1 MTGVSASPLTL
12 ADRLYVYAL
21 HGFLVE
27 VLFSA
32 TWDFVLMQKWTL
44 AGCSN
49 VWSLPIYGISGLVME
64 ALADKMLARGLAWPL
79 RGLVYLM
86 WIYCWEYSSGY
97 VLRALNA
104 CPWDY
109 SAFAYNING
118 LITLEYG
125 PLWLI
130 ASLIMEK
137 LVIQRLS
144 HLRWHP
150 KPTVKSFKIN

>member
-1 MTGVSASPLTL
+1 MGSPLTV

-21 HGFLVE
+21 HGFLIE

-49 VWSLPIYGISGLVME
+49 IWSLPIYGISGLVME
-64 ALADKMLARGLAWPL
+64 VLADKMLSRGLVWPW
-79 RGLVYLM
+79 RGLVYLV
-86 WIYCWEYSSGY
+86 WIYCWEYSSGF
-97 VLRALNA
+97 VLRSLNA

-109 SAFAYNING
+109 SAFDYNING

-125 PLWLI
+125 PLWMA
-130 ASLIMEK
+130 ASLLMEK
-137 LVIQRLS
+137 VVIQRLS

-150 KPTVKSFKIN
+150 KPAVKSFKLN